1 MNLQAFVKVNF
12 LSGLL
17 GTLVLSPVAYAYE
30 FLQAGASSPLLRVG
44 PIDIVMLVVVPLI
57 VGVAFAVT
65 ALAAFPLV
73 ALLQRKGLL
82 SLN

>member
-30 FLQAGASSPLLRVG
+30 FLQAGTSSPLLRLG
-44 PIDIVMLVVVPLI
+44 PIDIAMLVVVPL
-57 VGVAFAVT
+57 VAGVAFAVT
-65 ALAAFPLV
+65 ALAAFPLF
-73 ALLQRKGLL
+73 ALLQRKGFL